1 MEGRSLLR
9 VILSALV
16 GLGILILIIVLIVK
30 LFSGGGSKP
39 AGPIDITKYE
49 DSASTVT
56 LFIDGAPTQIDQ
68 SHRQVRITVSATQN
82 QLEVMQGYQ
91 GNLITSNTYSNNST
105 AYGAF
110 LQSLKLMNFSKGN
123 SDKALADY
131 RGYCP
136 FGSRYVFTFNDGQTN
151 RFQYWATSCKGLGT
165 YQGQLT
171 NTLRL
176 IRLQI
181 PQTDFTKLT
190 SGATIGF

>member
-9 VILSALV
+9 IILTGLV
-16 GLGILILIIVLIVK
+16 GLAIVVLVIVLIVK
-30 LFSGGGSKP
+30 LFTGGSKP
-39 AGPIDITKYE
+39 VAPLDITKYQ

-56 LFIDGAPTQIDQ
+56 LFIDGAPTQVDQ
-68 SHRQVRITVSATQN
+68 DHRQVRITVSGTQN
-82 QLEVMQGYQ
+82 QIEVMQGYQ
-91 GNLITSNTYSNNST
+91 GNLINSATYPSNNT

-110 LQSLKLMNFSKGN
+110 LQSLKQMNFSKGN
-123 SDKALADY
+123 SDKALSDY

-136 FGSRYVFTFNDGQTN
+136 FGNRYVFTFNDGDTN
-151 RFQYWATSCKGLGT
+151 RFQYWATSCRSTGT
-165 YQGQLT
+165 YQGQLN

-190 SGATIGF
+190 AGITVGF